1 MTHDDAAPVPRPNL
15 FTNGDQEA
23 WCEQF
28 RILFYVARLTP
39 MQIAQI
45 DYGLDPDHADA
56 WMAFLWAQ
64 EIAETF
70 PRLEFYS

>member
-1 MTHDDAAPVPRPNL
+1 MPYDSAPVPRPHL
-15 FTNGDQEA
+15 FTNGDNEA

-39 MQIAQI
+39 LQIAQI
-45 DYGLDPDHADA
+45 DYGLDPDHPDA
-56 WMAFLWAQ
+56 WAAGAWAK

-70 PRLEFYS
+70 PRLEFRP